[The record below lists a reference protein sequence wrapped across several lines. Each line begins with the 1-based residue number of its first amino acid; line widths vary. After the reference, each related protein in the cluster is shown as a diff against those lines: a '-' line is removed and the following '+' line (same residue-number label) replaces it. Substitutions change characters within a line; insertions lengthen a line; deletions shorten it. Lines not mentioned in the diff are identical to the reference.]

1 MKFKNWQELTSERKA
16 RDRANTRYLSFV
28 FSLSIFFSFCEE
40 LREAKG
46 FCRDEGFDSS
56 ILKFNQKES
65 LTICLLTVCL
75 TVGIVLLRSRA
86 WAGK

>member
-1 MKFKNWQELTSERKA
+1 M
-16 RDRANTRYLSFV
+16 NTRYLSFV
-28 FSLSIFFSFCEE
+28 FSLSIFFSFCKE

-65 LTICLLTVCL
+65 LMICLSTVYL
-75 TVGIVLLRSRA
+75 IVVTLSFFASELQENNI
-86 WAGK
+86 GKYYG

>member
-1 MKFKNWQELTSERKA
+1 M
-16 RDRANTRYLSFV
+16 NTRYLSFV

-65 LTICLLTVCL
+65 LMINYVCNCLSNRGNCPFTN
-75 TVGIVLLRSRA
+75 THQNM
-86 WAGK
+86 GKIRLQSTMDNQ

>member
-1 MKFKNWQELTSERKA
+1 M
-16 RDRANTRYLSFV
+16 NTRYLSFV

-65 LTICLLTVCL
+65 LKICLSTVYL
-75 TVGIVLLRSRA
+75 IVVIFLHQNFRKITLESTMDNQ
-86 WAGK
+86 

>member
-1 MKFKNWQELTSERKA
+1 M
-16 RDRANTRYLSFV
+16 NTRYLSFV

-65 LTICLLTVCL
+65 LMICLSTVYL
-75 TVGIVLLRSRA
+75 IVVTLSFFASELQENNI
-86 WAGK
+86 GKYKVMDDQ